1 MRRVDDAV
9 AVDIGVAAS
18 DGPLVVPICGAV
30 IASYALPWLAFDGC
44 QSTARE
50 DPRSI
55 DREMLASV
63 RRAIPS
69 RHQSQMRAPKRVCE
83 CENIVRLKNA
93 KKNPKRRKVCS
104 LGGLAP
110 PETPL

>member
-50 DPRSI
+50 DPRDPSTRKCSQCAPRDPLTSSI
-55 DREMLASV
+55 TDAC
-63 RRAIPS
+63 A
-69 RHQSQMRAPKRVCE
+69 
-83 CENIVRLKNA
+83 
-93 KKNPKRRKVCS
+93 
-104 LGGLAP
+104 
-110 PETPL
+110 